1 MKYYD
6 VVIEARIAKT
16 VRIPADEVENEDEA
30 VEYAHESFS
39 VLNDGSPEDYH
50 QDTIRVEIVE
60 EDED

>member
-6 VVIEARIAKT
+6 VVIEARISKT
-16 VRIPADEVENEDEA
+16 IRVPADEVEDETEA
-30 VEYAHESFS
+30 EEYAHESFS
-39 VLNDGSPEDYH
+39 VLNDGLPESYN